1 MRAVRWGL
9 LAALLAGPALAQP
22 ASLVGQPT
30 LEQQLQAAGRMVNEA
45 QVREFNARAEV
56 LALVAQVTALR
67 QELAAAKADAPK
79 P

>member
-9 LAALLAGPALAQP
+9 LAVLLAGPALAQP
-22 ASLVGQPT
+22 ASFVGQPT

-45 QVREFNARAEV
+45 QVREFNARAEA